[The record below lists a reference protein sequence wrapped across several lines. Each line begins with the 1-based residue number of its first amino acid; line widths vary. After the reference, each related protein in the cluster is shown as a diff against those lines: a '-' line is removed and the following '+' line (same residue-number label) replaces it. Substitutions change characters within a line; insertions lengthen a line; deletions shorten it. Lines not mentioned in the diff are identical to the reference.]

1 MVLFGVSSVWAQQ
14 AGTTT
19 ITAHAIYDS
28 NNDSIY
34 ELGGGTVVAK
44 AIKQNK
50 NNNATY
56 TFGTEGTTSTATG
69 NGYYKAGGFL
79 GIGAKKYGYS
89 VAADV
94 VSSID
99 GYYFWGW
106 GESSDFTSKP
116 KTIAK
121 TTEKT
126 QGLNYNDVGTID
138 WYAFFEPIQ
147 VLGSA
152 VPQHAYTYD
161 VGGASDGEGGT
172 EGLVYFT
179 VSNQSKGMS
188 DFDDC
193 YLETYVNSKGVEY
206 DKTGF
211 EIVGEPYHRDG
222 ATRDTVY
229 VRIKF
234 TNQNK
239 AATTTVNVVLKAKGA
254 GLKQLGKRTI
264 NGYSDLIPVFTTN
277 PADTVDFTP
286 VTPFATGESKT
297 ITIQTIYDKIATQNA
312 TWKVTLLDP
321 ETKRAKEAN
330 AKGFKLLTTATVNEP
345 QVSFTALEGINQ
357 ADLTAWLV
365 IQATYKDAANAS
377 KTHRDTLILTGDA
390 GKVITLNGA
399 QATTRPISIE
409 HSATETWQEEYVEFL
424 TTLSDIV
431 VTPNGF
437 PTGADENKIQTVW
450 AEGDDEVKVRLS
462 STMSPGL
469 HTPTVNFASSGVE
482 ADLNIEA
489 LVYLA
494 QPQVTAVDVKLGNTV
509 RLQWAKVLGAT
520 HYVVYGNEVV
530 NEEVVRT
537 SVDTIV
543 VEDLAQTTYTYD
555 ATSNGKDILA
565 IGKTYEFSVEAVY
578 MPSQAANRM
587 SEAVTA
593 TPVMFE
599 TITLNDLAEFNLYT
613 GTDLYK
619 ENHGTYGKAQYKE
632 KYAIDL
638 VPTFSATG
646 EPLFDRLYV
655 FGMTTSPTPAV
666 FEGKTGYTILAPT
679 SLAGSDAITPCY
691 IFEPEGNTAY
701 KLKKLIPNMNM
712 ENKDKEYF
720 DIAASG
726 QKYYLTGFCPYA
738 TTGWT
743 KEQSAVFLISGSN
756 NATIDVY
763 LHNFCVAARAH
774 TDNGKTATTK
784 ETAGTSLL
792 QYDFAE
798 GLKIWEI
805 VGSLKVEKY
814 INVTAAVLAFQTTDT
829 FRPNVHLLGKNQL
842 IGGMGCVRAGASL
855 LDSWDVAGMH
865 SSGLHVVATSA
876 TQSTTLSIDDKWITQ
891 MDGTTIRTNGIL
903 DVRPSGAGR
912 PSIDLGN
919 ANTIVNIN
927 GGQMLLKN
935 STPTSKNYLC
945 TFAIGYRK
953 YVKDI
958 GLQAVLYGLG
968 DDQEGGGVNFND
980 GTISCDTLTDAFMDG
995 QYGQYYFNKYT
1006 MKCPKNTKINGG
1018 SHNCD
1023 IMACSG
1029 PAATGG
1035 SPTNKWG
1042 EILVSTQVPITNTP
1056 EAPYYL
1062 AEIDFA
1068 TDPGQLKCVKDGDK
1082 YYGQTLN
1089 QYYSDKGESY
1099 SHESMKAEEGFV
1111 TLMVPVQF
1119 TDKEAVVET
1128 TTRNWV
1134 LCVPAVT
1141 ADAEVPGAEGGTV
1154 DLTLGGPV
1162 SVESD
1167 ETHKTSYIL
1176 YGEMDTWI
1184 QAATEFYT
1192 IPEGLTG
1199 AGASIS
1205 LESTDFA
1212 ENVLND
1218 NSYRI
1223 EKAQYILKSV
1233 KGDEWMLF
1241 CPPFDVTNVYVL
1253 EAYPE
1258 SDLVNLAKTSTYDAQ
1273 LLQAQANMDFF
1284 YYLCYYTD
1292 DGKGGT
1298 SSNLWGLY
1306 DMWYKD
1312 GSRRGAGKIQ
1322 LNHFTGRN
1330 YDAHYYLQRS
1340 SGTWEWDAENNK
1352 FKTDWAYLP
1361 ADTAANAD
1369 EYYKVMHGETEYN
1382 VVMKKGEIYSL
1393 KFPYMYKGYRE
1404 EGNGNWDYW
1413 TGKYIIFE
1421 GLGPQEIAGKSH
1433 HTVITAD
1440 KDASAA
1446 AVIRGNSTFAKM
1458 TVAKDNAYYC
1468 DFTQGEQKFT
1478 GPYNRSEDIS
1488 PLSGFVLAEGNPRNM
1503 PNRKIAID
1511 MMTGD
1516 VTYEPGDGSEN
1527 TVTGTP
1533 TIAGEREMLVYTVAG
1548 GLGVVPVVP
1557 QHVSIYNAAGQ
1568 LVVSQ
1573 YLTDNTQFALPT
1585 GIYLV
1590 RGEKDQAKAMVK

>member
-1 MVLFGVSSVWAQQ
+1 MKKILSILVMVLFGVSSVWAA

-19 ITAHAIYDS
+19 ITAYAIYDS

-34 ELGGGTVVAK
+34 EPGGGSVLARGQEWTSSSK
-44 AIKQNK
+44 SKENK
-50 NNNATY
+50 
-56 TFGTEGTTSTATG
+56 GSEGVESTTTG
-69 NGYYKAGGFL
+69 KGYDGWLTSDK
-79 GIGAKKYGYS
+79 GYS
-89 VAADV
+89 VYADAI
-94 VSSID
+94 SAID
-99 GYYFWGW
+99 GYYFAKWCDVDTFGAKAITTATTRSYSLKYN
-106 GESSDFTSKP
+106 ESRTI
-116 KTIAK
+116 KT
-121 TTEKT
+121 
-126 QGLNYNDVGTID
+126 
-138 WYAFFEPIQ
+138 YAFFEPIQ
-147 VLGSA
+147 ITSSGVK
-152 VPQHAYTYD
+152 QHAYTYD
-161 VGGASDGEGGT
+161 VGGASDGEGGK
-172 EGLVYFT
+172 EGLVYFR
-179 VSNQSKGMS
+179 VNKQSRGMS
-188 DFDDC
+188 DFEDC
-193 YLETYVNSKGVEY
+193 YLEAYSASY
-206 DKTGF
+206 DPAGF

-222 ATRDTVY
+222 TSYDTVY
-229 VRIKF
+229 VKVKF

-239 AATTTVNVVLKAKGA
+239 AATARVNVVLKAKGPSS
-254 GLKQLGKRTI
+254 KQIRKQMI
-264 NGYSDLIPVFTTN
+264 YGYSDLKPVFTTN

-286 VTPFATGESKT
+286 VTPLATGESKT

-321 ETKRAKEAN
+321 ETKKAADAN
-330 AKGFKLLTTATVNEP
+330 AKGFKLLTASTVKEP
-345 QVSFTALEGINQ
+345 QVSFTALEGLNQ

-365 IQATYKDAANAS
+365 IQATYKDAKPQNTTY
-377 KTHRDTLILTGDA
+377 KDTLILTGDA

-399 QATTRPISIE
+399 QATTRTISIE
-409 HSATETWQEEYVEFL
+409 HSATETWQEESVEFL
-424 TTLSDIV
+424 TTLSGIV
-431 VTPNGF
+431 VTRNGF

-450 AEGDDEVKVRLS
+450 TEGDDEVKVRLS

-482 ADLNIEA
+482 ANLNIEA

-530 NEEVVRT
+530 DEEVVRT

-543 VEDLAQTTYTYD
+543 VEDPAQATYTYD
-555 ATSNGKDILA
+555 ATSNGKEILA

-587 SEAVTA
+587 SEAVA
-593 TPVMFE
+593 AIPVMLE

-619 ENHGTYGKAQYKE
+619 EKHGTYGKAQYKE

-638 VPTFSATG
+638 VPTFSDTG
-646 EPLFDRLYV
+646 EPLFGRLYV

-679 SLAGSDAITPCY
+679 ASAGSDAITPCY
-691 IFEPEGNTAY
+691 IFEPEGNAY
-701 KLKKLIPNMNM
+701 KLKKTIPNMNM
-712 ENKDKEYF
+712 ENKDKTYF

-774 TDNGKTATTK
+774 TDNGKIATTK
-784 ETAGTSLL
+784 ETAGTSVL

-798 GLKIWEI
+798 GLDIWQI
-805 VGSLKVEKY
+805 LGGNLNVEKY
-814 INVTAAVLAFQTTDT
+814 INVTAAVLAFQTNNT
-829 FRPNVHLLGKNQL
+829 FQPNVHLLGNNQL
-842 IGGMGCVRAGASL
+842 IGGVGCVQAGASL
-855 LDSWDVAGMH
+855 VSKWDFAGMH
-865 SSGLHVVATSA
+865 SSGLHVVATNA

-919 ANTIVNIN
+919 ANTTLNIN

-945 TFAIGYRK
+945 TFAIGYRRCERD
-953 YVKDI
+953 Y
-958 GLQAVLYGLG
+958 GLKAILYGLG
-968 DDQEGGGVNFND
+968 DDKEGGDVNFND
-980 GTISCDTLTDAFMDG
+980 GTISCDTLTDKVMND
-995 QYGQYYFNKYT
+995 YGEYYFNKYT
-1006 MKCPKNTKINGG
+1006 MKCPLNTKINGG

-1068 TDPGQLKCVKDGDK
+1068 NDPGQLKCVKDGDTYNGK
-1082 YYGQTLN
+1082 TLN
-1089 QYYSDKGESY
+1089 QYYSEKGESY

-1141 ADAEVPGAEGGTV
+1141 ADAEVPGAGGQTV

-1184 QAATEFYT
+1184 QAATDFYT

-1205 LESTDFA
+1205 LESADFA

-1258 SDLVNLAKTSTYDAQ
+1258 SDLVNLAKNNTEDA
-1273 LLQAQANMDFF
+1273 LLMQAQANMDFF

-1312 GSRRGAGKIQ
+1312 GSSKGAGKIP
-1322 LNHFTGRN
+1322 LAHFTGRN
-1330 YDAHYYLQRS
+1330 YDANYYLQRS
-1340 SGTWEWDAENNK
+1340 SGTWEWDADNNK
-1352 FKTDWAYLP
+1352 FKTDWTYLP
-1361 ADTAANAD
+1361 ADTEDA
-1369 EYYKVMHGETEYN
+1369 YYKAVHDDTEYN
-1382 VVMKKGEIYSL
+1382 VVMKKGEIYSI
-1393 KFPYMYKGYRE
+1393 KFPYMYNGYRD

-1421 GLGPQEIAGKSH
+1421 GLGTQEIAGKSQH
-1433 HTVITAD
+1433 AMITAD

-1446 AVIRGNSTFAKM
+1446 AVIRGNSTLAKM
-1458 TVAKDNAYYC
+1458 TVEKDNAYYC

-1478 GPYNRSEDIS
+1478 GPYNHAEDIS
-1488 PLSGFVLAEGNPRNM
+1488 PLSGFVLADGNPRNM

-1533 TIAGEREMLVYTVAG
+1533 TISGDRGMLVYTVVG

-1573 YLTDNTQFALPT
+1573 YLTDDTQFALPT